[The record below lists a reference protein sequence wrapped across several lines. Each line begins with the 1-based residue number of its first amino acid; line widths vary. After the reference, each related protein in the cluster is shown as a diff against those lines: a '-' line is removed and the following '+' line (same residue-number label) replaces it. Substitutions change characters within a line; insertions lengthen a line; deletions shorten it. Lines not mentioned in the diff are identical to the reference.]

1 MILETKIKNPIVP
14 CNIFPVLC
22 IYLKTNPLK
31 FDSMKK
37 MLPFTALAAVL
48 AFGGCKKEEPR
59 APFIDG
65 LTLENFPVMD
75 GSTST
80 APLIDLAAARL
91 LGYKAEIAESS
102 GDVIS
107 DLPPSFKEQ
116 HLLRNQT
123 HGSILN
129 LIDGGTDMIF
139 VARTLS
145 ADEKAYAEQ
154 KGVTLVEKPVA
165 LDALVF
171 IVCNRTRFEN
181 NYTNRVNNLT
191 HQQVKDI
198 YTRRTTNWNEVGGDN
213 LPIVP
218 FVRNANS
225 GSQVLMETLVM
236 TDPLPD
242 GFWEDHFDDNATI
255 SSMAP
260 LFSAVVRENGGL
272 GYTVYYYLWKMMSW
286 GGGSIKVLSIN
297 GVMPDKTTIGNRTY
311 PFTAPVYLMIRSDLD
326 KSSMAYQVYEYM
338 LSAAGQRIVAES
350 GYVPVN

>member
-1 MILETKIKNPIVP
+1 
-14 CNIFPVLC
+14 
-22 IYLKTNPLK
+22 
-31 FDSMKK
+31 MKK
-37 MLPFTALAAVL
+37 SLLFATLAAALAL
-48 AFGGCKKEEPR
+48 ASCKKEETQGPK
-59 APFIDG
+59 IDG

-80 APLIDLAAARL
+80 KPLIDLAAARL
-91 LGYKAEIAESS
+91 LGYKAEMAENS
-102 GDVIS
+102 GDIVTG
-107 DLPPSFKEQ
+107 LPADFKKR
-116 HLLRNQT
+116 HLLCNQT

-154 KGVTLVEKPVA
+154 KGVRLVEKPVA

-171 IVCNRTRFEN
+171 IVCNRTSFEN
-181 NYTNRVNNLT
+181 NYTNPVKNLT

-198 YTRRTTNWNEVGGDN
+198 YTRRTTDWNEVGGDN

-242 GFWEDHFDDNATI
+242 DFWEDHFDDHATI
-255 SSMAP
+255 PSMAP

-286 GGGSIKVLSIN
+286 GGGEIKVLGID
-297 GVMPDKTTIGNRTY
+297 GILPDGDAIRNRTY

-326 KSSMAYQVYEYM
+326 KSAVAYKVYEYM

-350 GYVPVN
+350 GYVSVN